1 MEQTGNG
8 EVVLF
13 EGITPGA
20 MDYSAIVQ
28 KIKRSGAEVVVF
40 GGYHPE
46 ASKIVTIMKKKRLQ
60 TKFVSDDGVK

>member
-1 MEQTGNG
+1 MAGV

-20 MDYSAIVQ
+20 VDYSAIVQ
-28 KIKRSGAEVVVF
+28 KIGKSGANAVVY

-46 ASKIVTIMKKKRLQ
+46 ASKIVTQMKKK
-60 TKFVSDDGVK
+60 KMDIFFV